1 MILQSRGAGS
11 GFVHEFTT
19 DWQLG
24 TVIQARTGAPLTPF
38 PLPVNIVLFVS
49 AAGTVYFGLFPN
61 QVLHFVLQS
70 NLLGK

>member
-1 MILQSRGAGS
+1 AAHGDHAAPA
-11 GFVHEFTT
+11 HAE
-19 DWQLG
+19 
-24 TVIQARTGAPLTPF
+24 APPTGAPLTPF